1 MFVWSIKA
9 LTDLNQ
15 IKSNQIKSNQI
26 KSNQIK
32 SNQIFIMKT
41 HTERQFNLQ
50 FLLISDISKK
60 NIVCFLNKFL
70 SPNFI
75 EIKYNDINNVKK
87 IIISPCSLQR
97 NIFCLKKE

>member
-32 SNQIFIMKT
+32 S
-41 HTERQFNLQ
+41 
-50 FLLISDISKK
+50 
-60 NIVCFLNKFL
+60 
-70 SPNFI
+70 
-75 EIKYNDINNVKK
+75 
-87 IIISPCSLQR
+87 SL
-97 NIFCLKKE
+97 

>member
-9 LTDLNQ
+9 LTDL
-15 IKSNQIKSNQI
+15 NQIKSNQI

-60 NIVCFLNKFL
+60 ILCFLNKFL

-97 NIFCLKKE
+97 NIFCLEKE

>member
-41 HTERQFNLQ
+41 HTERHFNLQ

-75 EIKYNDINNVKK
+75 EKYNDINNVKK
-87 IIISPCSLQR
+87 KIISPCSLQR